1 MNKKLKTRLILV
13 FVFILFLSI
22 LFAIPPLENYISD
35 QKTLEY
41 QKYSKQGDDFVYDF
55 KLDETYSYLE
65 EVVTLYNKEFGYDTE
80 NKILMGKGKKEIVFA
95 EYDENSI
102 TIYCENTVNSK
113 LTDKQIAKYLSVLF
127 ENYSNNEED
136 YTYNFLHDLTD
147 YHEGIAAI
155 VFPIIFNSTSH
166 VMPNIYSIDKVI
178 IPFIDI
184 IDNIIIISSLIYLI
198 CFIIYILKNRRQ
210 ENFIIPKKKKALFI
224 SVILFSI
231 LFIVLGGF
239 RGIMFMVLY

>member
-1 MNKKLKTRLILV
+1 MNKKLKISLILV
-13 FVFILFLSI
+13 GVFILFLSI
-22 LFAIPPLENYISD
+22 LCVIPSIDSYIYD

-41 QKYSKQGDDFVYDF
+41 QKYDKQGDNFVYEF
-55 KLDETYSYLE
+55 KLDETYNSLKE
-65 EVVTLYNKEFGYDTE
+65 TVTQYNKEFGYEAE

-113 LTDKQIAKYLSVLF
+113 LTYKQIAKYLSVLF
-127 ENYSNNEED
+127 ENYSNYEND
-136 YTYNFLHDLTD
+136 YTYNFVNDLTD
-147 YHEGIAAI
+147 YHEGIGAI
-155 VFPIIFNSTSH
+155 VLPIIFKSTKAS
-166 VMPNIYSIDKVI
+166 VYNTYQVI
-178 IPFIDI
+178 RPFIDLIDLILI
-184 IDNIIIISSLIYLI
+184 ILLWIYII
-198 CFIIYILKNRRQ
+198 CFIIYILKKRRQ

-239 RGIMFMVLY
+239 SGIIY

>member
-13 FVFILFLSI
+13 FVFILFFGI
-22 LFAIPPLENYISD
+22 LLAIPTIDNYISD

-65 EVVTLYNKEFGYDTE
+65 EVVTEYNKEFGYDTE

-127 ENYSNNEED
+127 ENYSNYEED

-155 VFPIIFNSTSH
+155 VLPIIIKSMNPA
-166 VMPNIYSIDKVI
+166 MANIYSISKLI
-178 IPFIDI
+178 IPFIGI
-184 IDNIIIISSLIYLI
+184 IDIIIIISSLIYLI

-210 ENFIIPKKKKALFI
+210 ENFIIPKKKKVLFI

-231 LFIVLGGF
+231 LFIILGGF
-239 RGIMFMVLY
+239 SGIILMVL